1 MKVLAAYMLVRFL
14 GVIGGMF
21 GEWVYFCVV
30 FCVVFFAIVRQGEA
44 GTHARVGI
52 GARSTAYS
60 CVLDVK
66 RSMAREGSGG
76 DHHHQRR
83 RRRHECVITQQQQHH
98 KGSRYNTLTL
108 LK

>member
-30 FCVVFFAIVRQGEA
+30 FCVVFLAIVRQGEA
-44 GTHARVGI
+44 STHARVGI

-66 RSMAREGSGG
+66 RSMAREGRGG

-98 KGSRYNTLTL
+98 KGSRYNTLPL

>member
-14 GVIGGMF
+14 GGIGGMF
-21 GEWVYFCVV
+21 WEWVYFCVV
-30 FCVVFFAIVRQGEA
+30 FLAIVRQGEA
-44 GTHARVGI
+44 STHARVGI

-76 DHHHQRR
+76 GIIIIS
-83 RRRHECVITQQQQHH
+83 VGVGVT
-98 KGSRYNTLTL
+98 NV
-108 LK
+108 